1 MNFPK
6 ENRRKIKGVPFTIFI
21 SGQNDQEHLINLEV
35 VLLREN
41 VPWKWGKKDKDSFE
55 RVKRLLCLF
64 RLLAHYD
71 TMLPFIIVC
80 DICPYG
86 IEGIILL

>member
-1 MNFPK
+1 M
-6 ENRRKIKGVPFTIFI
+6 IQIDDIFI

-41 VPWKWGKKDKDSFE
+41 VLWKLGKKEKDSFE
-55 RVKRLLCLF
+55 RVTRLLCLF
-64 RLLAHYD
+64 RLLVHYD
-71 TMLPFIIVC
+71 KTLPFIIVC
-80 DICPYG
+80 YICPFG